1 VRLRGRR
8 RAAVRIASLAIAV
21 SVLSGCS
28 ASAEPEPTAPPV
40 AGLDEFDASDGNGLW
55 LLAGDEIV
63 GEIIDAVREAGPV
76 RVSGSVTELVQPDP
90 TVDPARGRTIAVDF
104 HGRADAFTAT
114 VTGGALETRVIVDD
128 GTSRVRSNEA
138 AAAAL
143 GAPALA
149 GAVVCSVG
157 ADPVIE
163 RWAPLLA
170 PVDLI
175 ETLLTRA
182 DASVAPPTGEG
193 ETLDVVLGTDE
204 APLGVLTVERFGPP
218 LPRSFTAADAS
229 GDGVFQF
236 TEWGVMPDLAG
247 AAAELPCPEGD

>member
-1 VRLRGRR
+1 MRRDRR
-8 RAAVRIASLAIAV
+8 RAAIRVASLAAAAAL
-21 SVLSGCS
+21 LSGCA
-28 ASAEPEPTAPPV
+28 ASPAPAPSAPPI
-40 AGLDEFDASDGNGLW
+40 AGLDDFDASQGNGLW
-55 LLAGDEIV
+55 LLSSDEIAA
-63 GEIIDAVREAGPV
+63 EIIDAARDAGSV
-76 RVSGSVTELVQPDP
+76 HVSGSVTELVQPDP
-90 TVDPARGRTIAVDF
+90 TVEPVRGRTIAVDF
-104 HGRADAFTAT
+104 RGRADAFAAT
-114 VTGGALETRVIVDD
+114 VTAGALETRVLVDD

-157 ADPVIE
+157 ADPAVE

-175 ETLLTRA
+175 ETLLAGA
-182 DASVAPPTGEG
+182 DATVAPPAGEG

-204 APLGVLTVERFGPP
+204 APLGVLTVERYGPP

-236 TEWGVMPDLAG
+236 TEWGVAPELAG
-247 AAAELPCPEGD
+247 VAAELPCPEGG